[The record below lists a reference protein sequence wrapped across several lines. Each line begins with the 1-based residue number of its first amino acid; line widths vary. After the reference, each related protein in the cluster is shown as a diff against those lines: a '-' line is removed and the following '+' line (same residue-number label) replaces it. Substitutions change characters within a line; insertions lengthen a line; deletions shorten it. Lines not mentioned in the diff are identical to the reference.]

1 MCMYT
6 HTYTSYLSII
16 SSGRLRV
23 FYVPGT
29 QVENVYSC
37 FKTERKKGSIS
48 ALKKVKLQWV

>member
-1 MCMYT
+1 MYT